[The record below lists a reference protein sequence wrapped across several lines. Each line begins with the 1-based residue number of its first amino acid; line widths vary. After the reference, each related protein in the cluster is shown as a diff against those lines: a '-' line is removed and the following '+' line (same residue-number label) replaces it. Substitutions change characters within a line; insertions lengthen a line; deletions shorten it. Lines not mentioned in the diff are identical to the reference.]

1 LVSKDTQNN
10 DDVHKKPLNI
20 FYTAI

>member
-1 LVSKDTQNN
+1 LVYKDTQNN